1 MMQKYTNKNVRPVPA
16 RGLFSSRVLFNIFY
30 LLIDPI
36 LVSTY
41 KYFKI
46 VRGLQSI
53 LSL

>member
-1 MMQKYTNKNVRPVPA
+1 MMQKYKNKNVRSVRA
-16 RGLFSSRVLFNIFY
+16 RGLFRALFNIFY

-46 VRGLQSI
+46 ARGLQSI